1 MIESI
6 RVQKPINEVIPINIQ
21 VETEQLMEDWK
32 RLHQIP
38 EIGFHEY
45 QTSGYLRSRLE
56 SLGFEV
62 RSIAGTG
69 LLAALH
75 GSEPGLS
82 IGLRADMD
90 ALEFNNEDGS
100 KTLCHACGHDAHC
113 AMVLAAGAQVARQG
127 IRRGTLYLL
136 FQPAEETICGASAV
150 VRDGGLP
157 HLDGLLGMH
166 LRPKSELPLG
176 QATAQLMHQATIP
189 MTVTF
194 YGKAAHGARPFEG
207 VNALSAA
214 AETIV
219 QVDRLQIHTG
229 QSWSAKAT
237 NAHCFGNMHNVI
249 PERCSVTF
257 DLRAQSNALGDQLTQ
272 AVLECANQSG
282 EKVGCR
288 VSCDKVHGYA
298 AEYDPGLVT
307 VCEEAIR
314 EVLGDVAPPV
324 HTLGSEDFHA
334 YHMEGGIPV
343 AYMGLGADLVPG
355 LHSRDMRFNPDCL
368 PVGVQILC
376 RCVGRLLELK

>member
-1 MIESI
+1 MIESAK
-6 RVQKPINEVIPINIQ
+6 VQKPINEVIPIKIQ

-69 LLAALH
+69 LLAALR
-75 GSEPGLS
+75 GSEPGQA

-113 AMVLAAGAQVARQG
+113 AMVLAAGAQVARKG

-176 QATAQLMHQATIP
+176 QATAKLMHQATIP
-189 MTVTF
+189 LTVTF

-207 VNALSAA
+207 MNALSAA
-214 AETIV
+214 AEAIV
-219 QVDRLQIHTG
+219 QVDRLKIHTD

-237 NAHCFGNMHNVI
+237 NAHCFDNMHNVI

-272 AVLECANQSG
+272 AVLECADQSG
-282 EKVGCR
+282 KKVGCR
-288 VSCDKVHGYA
+288 VGYDKIHGYA
-298 AEYDPGLVT
+298 AEYDQKLVA

-314 EVLGDVAPPV
+314 EVLGEAAPPV
-324 HTLGSEDFHA
+324 YTLGSEDFHA

-355 LHSRDMRFNPDCL
+355 LHSRDMRFNPECL
-368 PVGVQILC
+368 SYGVQIFC
-376 RCVGRLLELK
+376 RCISRLLELN